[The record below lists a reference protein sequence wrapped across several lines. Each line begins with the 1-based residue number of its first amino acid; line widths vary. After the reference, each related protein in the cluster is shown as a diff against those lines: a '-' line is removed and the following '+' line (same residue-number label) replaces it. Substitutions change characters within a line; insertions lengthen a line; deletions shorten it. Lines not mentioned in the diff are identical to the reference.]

1 MNAFI
6 TLVFGHI
13 VLSVLYQSSAHMGL
27 NAYVQRFYNSNF
39 RFFGKAA
46 LSMTIA
52 YGLNWLYFDV
62 DNSNL
67 ESHAIRRHIFS
78 SMIYSLAHLPF
89 IMVSSPGVNAYNR
102 DLLWLAQH

>member
-1 MNAFI
+1 MNIEHHVDRMNAFI

-13 VLSVLYQSSAHMGL
+13 VLSILYQSSAHMGL
-27 NAYVQRFYNSNF
+27 NAYFTLQSPSKN

-46 LSMTIA
+46 LSTCIA

-78 SMIYSLAHLPF
+78 SMVYGLAHLPF
-89 IMVSSPGVNAYNR
+89 IMVHN
-102 DLLWLAQH
+102 LLAKS

>member
-27 NAYVQRFYNSNF
+27 NVYLLFFSLSKI
-39 RFFGKAA
+39 RFFGKAT

-52 YGLNWLYFDV
+52 YGLNWLYFEV
-62 DNSNL
+62 DNANL
-67 ESHAIRRHIFS
+67 EFHAIRRHMFS
-78 SMIYSLAHLPF
+78 SIVYGLTHLPF
-89 IMVSSPGVNAYNR
+89 IMVFPCLKVFY
-102 DLLWLAQH
+102 LY